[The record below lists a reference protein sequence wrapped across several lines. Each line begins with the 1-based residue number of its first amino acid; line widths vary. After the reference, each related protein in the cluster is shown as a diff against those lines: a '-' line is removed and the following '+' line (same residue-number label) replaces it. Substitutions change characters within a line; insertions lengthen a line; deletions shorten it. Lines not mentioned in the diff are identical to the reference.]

1 MRILKR
7 LAILAPI
14 ALVVLGGTVWL
25 PLYSVGPG
33 PAREVQPLIQV
44 EGHPEYASSGRF
56 VMTSIR
62 FDQLTPFG
70 AFFAWIDP
78 YRAVVPRSELFA
90 PGQTAR
96 QERRRAISQM
106 DQSKLDATY
115 VALSELTEY
124 PKEHHRGALVESVV
138 PGCAADG
145 ELYPGD
151 LILAIDGL
159 PIRGAADASRAIE
172 TAPPGSSLAFD
183 VRAGGERHDI
193 DLVREPCGGREEPLV
208 GVSLIPNFP
217 FGVDIESGGVGGS
230 SAGLMWAL
238 GLYDLLTPGD
248 LTGGRTVAGTGE
260 IGLDGTVYPIG
271 GIGEKIVAAE
281 RAGADVF
288 LVPQDN
294 LEEARTAAS
303 DGMELV
309 PVSSFTDALTYLER
323 ES

>member
-1 MRILKR
+1 MRIPKR

-25 PLYSVGPG
+25 PWYSVGPG
-33 PAREVQPLIQV
+33 PAREIQPLIQV
-44 EGHPEYASSGRF
+44 EGHPEYPSTGRF

-62 FDQLTPFG
+62 FDRLTPFG

-78 YRAVVPRSELFA
+78 HRAVVPRSELFA
-90 PGQTAR
+90 PGQTPK
-96 QERRRAISQM
+96 QERQRAISLM
-106 DQSKLDATY
+106 DQSKLDATF
-115 VALSELTEY
+115 VALSELTGY
-124 PKEHHRGALVESVV
+124 PKEHRRGALVESVV
-138 PGCAADG
+138 EGCAADG
-145 ELYPGD
+145 VLYPGD
-151 LILAIDGL
+151 LIRAIDRR
-159 PIRGAADASRAIE
+159 PIHGAADASRAIE
-172 TAPPGSSLAFD
+172 AAPPGSTLAFD

-193 DLVREPCGGREEPLV
+193 DLVREPCGGREEALV

-217 FGVDIESGGVGGS
+217 FGVEIESGGVGGS

-271 GIGEKIVAAE
+271 GIREKIVAAE
-281 RAGADVF
+281 RAGAALF

-294 LEEARTAAS
+294 LEEAAAAGG
-303 DGMELV
+303 DGMDLV
-309 PVSSFTDALTYLER
+309 AVSTFADALAYLER
-323 ES
+323 EA

>member
-25 PLYSVGPG
+25 PWYSVGPG
-33 PAREVQPLIQV
+33 PPREIQPLIQV
-44 EGHPEYASSGRF
+44 EGHPEYASTGRF
-56 VMTSIR
+56 VMTSVR
-62 FDQLTPFG
+62 FDRLTPFG

-78 YRAVVPRSELFA
+78 HRAVVPRSELFA
-90 PGQTAR
+90 PGQTPQ
-96 QERRRAISQM
+96 QERQRAISLM

-115 VALSELTEY
+115 VALSELTGY
-124 PKEHHRGALVESVV
+124 PKEHRRGVLVESVV
-138 PGCAADG
+138 EGCAADG

-151 LILAIDGL
+151 LILAIDGR

-172 TAPPGSSLAFD
+172 AAPPGSTLAFD

-193 DLVREPCGGREEPLV
+193 DLVREPCGGREEALV

-217 FGVDIESGGVGGS
+217 FGVEIESGGVGGS

-260 IGLDGTVYPIG
+260 IGLDGTVYAIG

-281 RAGADVF
+281 RAGAAVF
-288 LVPQDN
+288 LVPRDN
-294 LEEARTAAS
+294 LEEATAAGG

-309 PVSSFTDALTYLER
+309 PVSTFADALAYLER
-323 ES
+323 EA

>member
-1 MRILKR
+1 MRILRR

-25 PLYSVGPG
+25 PWYSVGPG
-33 PAREVQPLIQV
+33 PAREIQPLIQV
-44 EGHPEYASSGRF
+44 EGHPEYVSTGRF

-62 FDQLTPFG
+62 FDRLTPFG

-78 YRAVVPRSELFA
+78 HRAVVPRSELFA
-90 PGQTAR
+90 PGQTAK
-96 QERRRAISQM
+96 QERQRAISLM

-115 VALSELTEY
+115 VALSELTGY
-124 PKEHHRGALVESVV
+124 PKEHRRGALVESVV
-138 PGCAADG
+138 EGCAADG
-145 ELYPGD
+145 VLYPGD
-151 LILAIDGL
+151 LIRAIDRR
-159 PIRGAADASRAIE
+159 PIHGAADASRAIE
-172 TAPPGSSLAFD
+172 AAPPGSTLAFD
-183 VRAGGERHDI
+183 VRAGGERHHI
-193 DLVREPCGGREEPLV
+193 DLVREPCGGTEEALV

-217 FGVDIESGGVGGS
+217 FGVEIESGGVGGS

-260 IGLDGTVYPIG
+260 IGLDGTVYAIG

-281 RAGADVF
+281 RAGAELF

-294 LEEARTAAS
+294 LEEAAAAGG
-303 DGMELV
+303 DRMDLV
-309 PVSSFTDALTYLER
+309 AVSTFADALAYLER
-323 ES
+323 EA